1 LVVSFQIQPELTLLM
16 PVKFTWVGM
25 YPNNAEALIAWKGVS
40 HTKVDDAHYK
50 YVIVHLHKV
59 LEPELEDS

>member
-1 LVVSFQIQPELTLLM
+1 
-16 PVKFTWVGM
+16 M